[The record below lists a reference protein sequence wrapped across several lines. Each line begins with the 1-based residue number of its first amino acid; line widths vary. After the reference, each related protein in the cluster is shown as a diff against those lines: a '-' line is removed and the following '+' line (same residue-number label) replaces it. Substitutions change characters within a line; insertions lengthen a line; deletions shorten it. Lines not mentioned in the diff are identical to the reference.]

1 MKFINGLLF
10 GLIVGT
16 CLGGWLGI
24 NIGRDA
30 PLLSNPFVERT
41 VGDRLKDEASEVYDD
56 TRETLRKS
64 LE

>member
-1 MKFINGLLF
+1 MKFVNGLLWGIVL
-10 GLIVGT
+10 GLCAGA
-16 CLGGWLGI
+16 WMGI

-41 VGDRLKDEASEVYDD
+41 VGDRIKDEAADVYDD
-56 TRETLRKS
+56 TREALRKS